1 MKRADRL
8 QPVQEVFDDTEQRL
22 AQHLA
27 ACERLLSGCEVKLR
41 ELCGYRDD
49 YTQGFARRAGAGMGA
64 RELVDYQA
72 FMARLNEAI
81 EHQTEVTEQARR
93 ERDLQRKR
101 WQDAARRA
109 KALGHVIST
118 WQSEELREQDRRE
131 QRDSDE
137 RAQRRSHA
145 DVHAQRD

>member
-27 ACERLLSGCEVKLR
+27 SCEQLLQSCELKFR

-49 YTQGFARRAGAGMGA
+49 YTEGFAKRAGAGMGA
-64 RELVDYQA
+64 REMVDYQA
-72 FMARLNEAI
+72 FMVRLNEAI
-81 EHQTEVTEQARR
+81 EHQGRVTNQAQQ
-93 ERDLQRKR
+93 ERDLHRKR
-101 WQDAARRA
+101 WQEAAQRA

-118 WQSEELREQDRRE
+118 WQTEERRASDRRE
-131 QRDSDE
+131 QRESDE
-137 RAQRRSHA
+137 RAQRRRGPDIA
-145 DVHAQRD
+145 